1 MNELSIVLN
10 GETFKLNK
18 QVSITELFKVLDLSS
33 KFMAVEINDEI
44 IFRSSWDSYLINE
57 NDKVE
62 LVRAIGGG

>member
-10 GETFKLNK
+10 GEPFKLNK

>member
-10 GETFKLNK
+10 GESFKLNK

-33 KFMAVEINDEI
+33 KFMAVEINGEI

>member
-10 GETFKLNK
+10 GESFKLNK

-44 IFRSSWDSYLINE
+44 IFRSLWDSHLINE

>member
-1 MNELSIVLN
+1 MNELIIVLN
-10 GETFKLNK
+10 GESFKLNK
-18 QVSITELFKVLDLSS
+18 QVSVTELFKVLDLSS

-44 IFRSSWDSYLINE
+44 IFRSSWDSHLINE

>member
-1 MNELSIVLN
+1 MHELSIVLN
-10 GETFKLNK
+10 GEPFKLNK

-33 KFMAVEINDEI
+33 KFMAVEINGEI
-44 IFRSSWDSYLINE
+44 IFRSSWDSHLINE

>member
-10 GETFKLNK
+10 GESFKLNK

-44 IFRSSWDSYLINE
+44 IF
-57 NDKVE
+57 
-62 LVRAIGGG
+62 

>member
-10 GETFKLNK
+10 GESFKLNK
-18 QVSITELFKVLDLSS
+18 QVSITELFIVLDLSS

-44 IFRSSWDSYLINE
+44 IFRSSWDSHLIKE

>member
-10 GETFKLNK
+10 GESFKLNK
-18 QVSITELFKVLDLSS
+18 QVSVTELFKVLDLSS

-44 IFRSSWDSYLINE
+44 IFRSSWDSHLIKE

-62 LVRAIGGG
+62 LVRAIVGG

>member
-10 GETFKLNK
+10 GESFKLNK

>member
-1 MNELSIVLN
+1 MNELSIVLI
-10 GETFKLNK
+10 GESFKLNK

>member
-10 GETFKLNK
+10 GESFKLNK
-18 QVSITELFKVLDLSS
+18 QVSVTELFKVLDLSS
-33 KFMAVEINDEI
+33 KFMSVEINDEI
-44 IFRSSWDSYLINE
+44 IFRSSWDSHLINE

>member
-1 MNELSIVLN
+1 MHELSIVLN
-10 GETFKLNK
+10 GESFKLNK

-33 KFMAVEINDEI
+33 KFMAVEINGEI
-44 IFRSSWDSYLINE
+44 IFRSSWDYHLINE